1 MTQTSDNKRAIT
13 VGIFLFIGIAIFLLG
28 VFTLGSQ
35 RKTFVK
41 SFKLSVIFN
50 NIQGLKVGNNIW
62 FSGVKVGTIEKMKFY
77 GTSQVQVFLT
87 VEKEAQQ
94 YIHKDAKASISSEG
108 LIGNKIVVIDG
119 GSANLPFVEDGDQL
133 STNTELSTNDI
144 MKTFQ
149 LNNENLVEITSDFKT
164 LADQMVQGKGTIG
177 AILSDEEVADNF
189 KAIVKNLENTTSS
202 ANQMLVDLAK
212 FTDKLNSKGGLAD
225 KMLTDTLVFAKL
237 QTSINELQKTTQSA
251 AALTENLN
259 QASAQLHKND
269 NAVGALLT
277 DAQTA
282 ENIKSMIS
290 NLNSSSKK
298 LDQDLEALQHNFLLK
313 GFFKKKAKAENKK

>member
-1 MTQTSDNKRAIT
+1 MTQTADNKRAIT

-35 RKTFVK
+35 KKSFVK
-41 SFKLSVIFN
+41 SFELSVIFN

-62 FSGVKVGTIEKMKFY
+62 FSGVKVGTIKKMQFY
-77 GTSQVQVFLT
+77 GTSQVKVFLS
-87 VEKEAQQ
+87 VETEAQK

-133 STNTELSTNDI
+133 GANTELSTDDI

-149 LNNENLVEITSDFKT
+149 VNNENLVEITSDFKT
-164 LADQMVQGKGTIG
+164 LAKQMVEGKGTIG
-177 AILSDEEVADNF
+177 AILSDEQVANNF
-189 KAIVKNLENTTSS
+189 KAIVKNLETTTSS

-212 FTDKLNSKGGLAD
+212 FTDKLNNKGGLAD
-225 KMLTDTLVFAKL
+225 KMLTDTVVFAKL
-237 QTSINELQKTTQSA
+237 QNAINELQKTTASA

-259 QASAQLHKND
+259 QASAQLTKND
-269 NAVGALLT
+269 NSVGLLLS
-277 DAQTA
+277 DAKTA
-282 ENIKSMIS
+282 ESIKSMIS
-290 NLNSSSKK
+290 NLESSSKK